1 MLISDWSSYVC
12 SSDLRV
18 RIAVLAYP
26 GAQRASIHGLI
37 DLFEP
42 ASRRSAGA
50 KPRTTFVATGWA
62 VEDCRGRRGDGL
74 AAIILPPSLDG
85 PISTMDAAPI
95 ATWLRARHRDGSIVC
110 SVCAGA
116 FVLAE
121 SGLLDGRAAT
131 THWALAAAFAA
142 PFPDVRLEAG

>member
-37 DLFEP
+37 DLFET
-42 ASRRSAGA
+42 ASRLAAGA
-50 KPRTTFVATGWA
+50 KPRTTFVATEWA

-95 ATWLRARHRDGSIVC
+95 ATWLRARHRDGSTVC
-110 SVCAGA
+110 RSE
-116 FVLAE
+116 E
-121 SGLLDGRAAT
+121 SRVGKECVSTCRIRW
-131 THWALAAAFAA
+131 WAL
-142 PFPDVRLEAG
+142 P